1 MRGRQG
7 GRAARTS
14 AAATAIA
21 LAALG
26 AACKDRSAPPAAS
39 AGDAAPAVA
48 SGDGARPLSAACA
61 SALSGLGILA
71 AGDRV
76 AELVRACA
84 PCDTAPILLERRGM
98 KRTISYLADL
108 DAAVA
113 ACGGFCTKRARTEFG
128 RHVQAQLDS
137 GEPSARP
144 WRELAAAC
152 PEALGW
158 REDSRGYLGA
168 TWFLLERIARA
179 AEREQPGPRSV
190 AEKAPFPLPAVASE
204 GRGLELP
211 SAPSAREA
219 MKLPGRLVIT
229 VLAADV
235 LVGRLPWAA
244 LSRSGVAVDGAYPGV
259 SLAQSQG
266 TLRGALETAEAQL
279 ASAPIA
285 PQLQALPSA
294 APPVVSPAT
303 SASAPARTSAGRSPS
318 TPAGP
323 SPSTP
328 AGPSGS
334 ASATPSATSSTTS
347 STASSTSS
355 STASG
360 APPSATVED
369 PSHLAAPPASH
380 GAVELPLPSLAA
392 PYGLPARRLV
402 EVLTQ
407 LGRPARLLVQPPS
420 PLPEYAPPQ
429 ALAPILT
436 TAGLANARPLALAD
450 TAALDAIAADPQGPA
465 VPLVLQL
472 GAETTVEE
480 VALAAAKLHRHPIL
494 GLAMAPAA
502 ESAPVKPPR
511 PPRPPRP
518 PKP

>member
-1 MRGRQG
+1 MRGPQG
-7 GRAARTS
+7 GRAASTS
-14 AAATAIA
+14 AAAIAIA
-21 LAALG
+21 VLG
-26 AACKDRSAPPAAS
+26 AGCKDRPAPPAAS
-39 AGDAAPAVA
+39 ARDAAAVA
-48 SGDGARPLSAACA
+48 SGEGARPLSTACA
-61 SALSGLGILA
+61 SALSGLGVLA

-84 PCDTAPILLERRGM
+84 PCDTAPILIERRGM
-98 KRTISYLADL
+98 KRAISYLADL

-158 REDSRGYLGA
+158 REDSRGYAGA

-179 AEREQPGPRSV
+179 AEREQAGPLAV

-211 SAPSAREA
+211 SAPSASDA

-244 LSRSGVAVDGAYPGV
+244 LSRSGVAVDGDYPGV

-266 TLRGALETAEAQL
+266 TLRSALETAEAKL

-285 PQLQALPSA
+285 PQLQALPSVASPVA
-294 APPVVSPAT
+294 APGTSPGASAGS
-303 SASAPARTSAGRSPS
+303 SASAAGS
-318 TPAGP
+318 T
-323 SPSTP
+323 
-328 AGPSGS
+328 
-334 ASATPSATSSTTS
+334 STTS
-347 STASSTSS
+347 SSTSS
-355 STASG
+355 TAPAG
-360 APPSATVED
+360 AAPSATLED
-369 PSHLAAPPASH
+369 LPHLAPPPASH
-380 GAVELPLPSLAA
+380 GTVELPLPSLAA

-420 PLPEYAPPQ
+420 PLPEHAPPQ

-436 TAGLANARPLALAD
+436 TVGLANARPLALAD
-450 TAALDAIAADPQGPA
+450 PAALDAIAADPHGPA
-465 VPLVLQL
+465 IPRVLQL

-480 VALAAAKLHRHPIL
+480 VALAVAKLHRHPIL

-502 ESAPVKPPR
+502 GSAPIQPAKPPR
-511 PPRPPRP
+511 QSRPL
-518 PKP
+518 

>member
-14 AAATAIA
+14 AAATAMA

-26 AACKDRSAPPAAS
+26 AACKARSAPPAAS

-61 SALSGLGILA
+61 SALSGLGVLA

-108 DAAVA
+108 NAAVA

-158 REDSRGYLGA
+158 REDSRGYVGA
-168 TWFLLERIARA
+168 TWFLLERIAQA

-303 SASAPARTSAGRSPS
+303 SAGASAGTS
-318 TPAGP
+318 AGP
-323 SPSTP
+323 SPS
-328 AGPSGS
+328 PSPG
-334 ASATPSATSSTTS
+334 ASAKPSTTTSTTS
-347 STASSTSS
+347 TTTST
-355 STASG
+355 TASG

-369 PSHLAAPPASH
+369 LPHLAAPPASH
-380 GAVELPLPSLAA
+380 GAVEVPLPSLAA

-436 TAGLANARPLALAD
+436 TVGLANARPLALAD
-450 TAALDAIAADPQGPA
+450 TAALDDAAADPQGPA

-480 VALAAAKLHRHPIL
+480 VALAVAKLHRHPIL

-502 ESAPVKPPR
+502 GSAPGKPPE
-511 PPRPPRP
+511 PLKPRP
-518 PKP
+518 